1 MDEFEARAGA
11 YISQHQ
17 MLQKGDTVI
26 VALSGG
32 ADSMALF
39 HFLFSAQNALGLRL
53 RAAHVN
59 HGLRG
64 DAADADAAFVRA
76 QCAARGVPLDET
88 RLSPPES
95 AGEEWGRRERYAFF
109 ARLARERGAKVA
121 TAHTCSDNAET
132 VLFNLARGSAARGAA
147 GIPPVRGLYVRPLL
161 WAQREDILAY
171 LARCGVPYVTDA
183 TNDTDAYARNRIRH
197 GALPALESAHPGAV
211 RSIARFAAEMSAVAD
226 YLDEQ
231 AEALLERARVPR
243 EAYLPGN
250 LPDAYRARMLAEAPV
265 AVRRTALARLIAA
278 AAPQQKTCLVPAVD
292 ALLANGD
299 GAVQLCEG
307 AYVSVR
313 QGLLTVG
320 PKQTE
325 PDSDAECWHQ
335 PFVPGIFAAPG
346 GLLLEIRLV
355 NYEKMVNS
363 EKDVR
368 NLLKFYA
375 DYGKI
380 QDNPCFRTRRSGDTF
395 RPAGR
400 GVTKT
405 LKKLLSE
412 HKVPPAA
419 RAALP
424 VLAAG
429 GTVLWAAGFGFAEG
443 LAPDEFTKT
452 AVTVTARQMEESIC
466 MTT

>member
-39 HFLFSAQNALGLRL
+39 HFLFSVQNVWGLRL

-64 DAADADAAFVRA
+64 AAADGDAAFVRA

-88 RLSPPES
+88 LLSPPEN
-95 AGEEWGRRERYAFF
+95 AGEEWGRQERYAFF
-109 ARLARERGAKVA
+109 ARLAQAHGAKVA

-147 GIPPVRGLYVRPLL
+147 GIPPVRGPYVRPLL
-161 WAQREDILAY
+161 WAQRADVLAY
-171 LARCGVPYVTDA
+171 LARCGVPHVTDA

-197 GALPALESAHPGAV
+197 GVLPALERAHPGAA
-211 RSIARFAAEMSAVAD
+211 RSITRFAAEMSAVAD
-226 YLDEQ
+226 YLEEQ
-231 AEALLERARVPR
+231 AGALLEQACVPR
-243 EAYLPGN
+243 AVHLPGN
-250 LPDAYRARMLAEAPV
+250 IPDAYCAQTLAAAPA
-265 AVRRTALARLIAA
+265 AVRHTALA
-278 AAPQQKTCLVPAVD
+278 
-292 ALLANGD
+292 
-299 GAVQLCEG
+299 
-307 AYVSVR
+307 
-313 QGLLTVG
+313 VG
-320 PKQTE
+320 PRPE
-325 PDSDAECWHQ
+325 PPRGEAGSWRQ
-335 PFVPGIFAAPG
+335 PFAPGVFAAPG
-346 GLLLEIRLV
+346 GLLVEVQLV

-368 NLLKFYA
+368 NLLKFCA

-380 QDNPCFRTRRSGDTF
+380 QDNPCFRTRRPGDMF

-400 GVTKT
+400 GVTKP
-405 LKKLLSE
+405 LKKLFSE
-412 HKVPPAA
+412 QRVPSAA
-419 RAALP
+419 RDALP
-424 VLAAG
+424 VLASG

-452 AVTVTARQMEESIC
+452 AVTVTARQMEEV
-466 MTT
+466 T

>member
-39 HFLFSAQNALGLRL
+39 HFLLSVQNVWGLRL

-64 DAADADAAFVRA
+64 AAADGDAAFVRA

-88 RLSPPES
+88 LLSPPEN
-95 AGEEWGRRERYAFF
+95 AGEEWGRQERYAFF
-109 ARLARERGAKVA
+109 ARLAQAHGAKVA

-147 GIPPVRGLYVRPLL
+147 GIPPVRGPYVRPLL
-161 WAQREDILAY
+161 WAQRADVLAY
-171 LARCGVPYVTDA
+171 LARCGVPHVTDA

-197 GALPALESAHPGAV
+197 GVLPALERAHPGAA
-211 RSIARFAAEMSAVAD
+211 RSITRFAAEMSAVAD
-226 YLDEQ
+226 YLEEQ
-231 AEALLERARVPR
+231 AGALLEQACVPR
-243 EAYLPGN
+243 AVYLPGN
-250 LPDAYRARMLAEAPV
+250 IPDAYCAQTLAAAPA
-265 AVRRTALARLIAA
+265 AVRHTALARLIAA
-278 AAPQQKTCLVPAVD
+278 AAPQQKMSLVPEAD
-292 ALLANGD
+292 ALLAKGE

-307 AYVSVR
+307 VWLSIR
-313 QGLLTVG
+313 QGLLLVEV
-320 PKQTE
+320 Q
-325 PDSDAECWHQ
+325 
-335 PFVPGIFAAPG
+335 
-346 GLLLEIRLV
+346 LV

-368 NLLKFYA
+368 NLLKFCA

-380 QDNPCFRTRRSGDTF
+380 QDNPCFRTRRPGDMF

-400 GVTKT
+400 GVTKP
-405 LKKLLSE
+405 LKKLFSE
-412 HKVPPAA
+412 QRVPSAA
-419 RAALP
+419 RDALP
-424 VLAAG
+424 VLASG

-452 AVTVTARQMEESIC
+452 AVTVTARQMEEV
-466 MTT
+466 T